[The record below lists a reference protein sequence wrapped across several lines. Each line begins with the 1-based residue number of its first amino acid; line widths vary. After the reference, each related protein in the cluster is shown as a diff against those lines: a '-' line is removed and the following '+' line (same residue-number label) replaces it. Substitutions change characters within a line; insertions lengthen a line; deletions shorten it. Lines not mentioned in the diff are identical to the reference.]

1 MVRRMGYQ
9 ANKTVA
15 SIQYHECK
23 IQWQIQ
29 YTSTKCTKI
38 FLIYFILCGN
48 SSSGPLTACNFDFSW
63 KEGSS
68 IRETGGKRKKKIEK
82 IILFIHL
89 LLFLAFQM
97 WLDLILCRLIL
108 TIFYSY
114 DWQTGNFFACHSPNV
129 SACQFF
135 SFVALKPA
143 LLSLSCALEVTSRDG
158 RSNSTGQIGAG
169 GAGQGK
175 DSVLQDGAGHPSLLA
190 ILRCIF
196 CLWSFCQFCYSFI
209 VKIYLSN
216 FQLVI
221 LCANIAIISLS
232 WEDLRFGGWP
242 LLRLQGKWPRWN
254 VP

>member
-1 MVRRMGYQ
+1 MAIRAPDG
-9 ANKTVA
+9 ANNTA
-15 SIQYHECK
+15 ANIQYHEYK

-29 YTSTKCTKI
+29 ETNTNQTKL
-38 FLIYFILCGN
+38 FLINFILWSNN
-48 SSSGPLTACNFDFSW
+48 SSRALTACNFDFSW

-68 IRETGGKRKKKIEK
+68 IIETGGKRKKKIEK

-114 DWQTGNFFACHSPNV
+114 DWQTGNFFTCHSPNV

-135 SFVALKPA
+135 SFVALKLA
-143 LLSLSCALEVTSRDG
+143 GLSLSCALEVTSRDG

-196 CLWSFCQFCYSFI
+196 CLWSFCQFCHSFI
-209 VKIYLSN
+209 DKIYL
-216 FQLVI
+216 
-221 LCANIAIISLS
+221 NI
-232 WEDLRFGGWP
+232 
-242 LLRLQGKWPRWN
+242 
-254 VP
+254 